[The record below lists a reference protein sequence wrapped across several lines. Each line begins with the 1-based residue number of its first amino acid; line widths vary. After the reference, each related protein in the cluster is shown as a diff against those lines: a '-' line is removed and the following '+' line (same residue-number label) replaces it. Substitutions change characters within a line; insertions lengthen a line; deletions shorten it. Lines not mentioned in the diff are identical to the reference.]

1 MSVLSCE
8 RSASRQ
14 TPVVRRQHLPSC
26 PRVSRGSPLLP
37 EGASGFSPPARGG
50 EERSE
55 GWWEKRA
62 CSEPTHTRLDAAS
75 RGPGKSEAR
84 GGGRSEHARSRCR
97 PDAMQR
103 GGARSGT
110 EGDGVVGVD
119 PRFTNHDSRSLGLSR
134 LASDVWH
141 LASPIALSR
150 HAVSRHAL
158 SRHAVSCHALPTNG

>member
-37 EGASGFSPPARGG
+37 EGASGIRG
-50 EERSE
+50 
-55 GWWEKRA
+55 A

-103 GGARSGT
+103 GGARGGT
-110 EGDGVVGVD
+110 EGDGVVGASMSPSRRTPDATQRGGAQGGVNRRGGGRSPGPAEVGPAR
-119 PRFTNHDSRSLGLSR
+119 PRADCRGGHIAAAGGGAKRLS
-134 LASDVWH
+134 
-141 LASPIALSR
+141 
-150 HAVSRHAL
+150 
-158 SRHAVSCHALPTNG
+158 